1 MAEPDN
7 NLICLSDLHLGAGYS
22 ILSDSGDQASCLRLL
37 ADALHRYIPAV
48 FDADQPPTLVL
59 NGDILD
65 FDFASV
71 EQIIEG
77 FTRFMGVMFDSNRPP
92 LFAAEVIYLPGNHDH
107 RIWEQMKDQA
117 LVNYRRSYG
126 MIPDSQTTQLF
137 EDCLSEANTTGS
149 YLLNEVLSEC
159 EQIHPCKITL
169 RYPNWGLRSAQHKRH
184 LVVHHGHY
192 VEDIYRAMSTFSQ
205 ALTEHGIDDIEELE
219 AQNGAWI
226 DFLWSSFS
234 SSEQQVNNLV
244 TLYTTSQDPAATH
257 LGCRKLARKIC
268 NYLDKHYSV
277 SSSAKVA
284 GLMSLEKLITS
295 LLDASLG
302 KVFQSERAGYQEK
315 LSEASVQGLQW
326 YLSRPVR
333 RQIQEAD
340 LLRGGQYDSARS
352 IAERPEHC
360 RFIFGHTHK
369 PFQSRLPVPGF
380 VHNVEVYNSGG
391 WVLDEYE
398 FTSVQGAAILFVD
411 RALNVGSLR
420 LFDAPVNELER
431 DKSPLPRV
439 RVEGVDGWY
448 ADDQPSPE
456 GDNALIPL
464 MKEVLA
470 QPECNDL
477 FMRFNRA
484 ADQRARAIVKQ
495 RQGLFFDPSRSP
507 GVRSQL
513 L

>member
-7 NLICLSDLHLGAGYS
+7 NFICLSDLHLGAGYS
-22 ILSDSGDQASCLRLL
+22 LLSDRDPPTGCLSLL
-37 ADALHRYIPAV
+37 ADALHSYLPAV
-48 FDADQPPTLVL
+48 YGEGRPPTLVL

-65 FDFASV
+65 FDFAPMEAIVDAFTHFFSV
-71 EQIIEG
+71 L
-77 FTRFMGVMFDSNRPP
+77 FDRSRPA
-92 LFAAEVIYLPGNHDH
+92 LFAEQVIYLPGNHDH

-117 LVNYRRSYG
+117 LIKYRRAYG
-126 MIPDSQTTQLF
+126 MIDNSHTTDLF
-137 EDCLSEANTTGS
+137 EDRLSPVNTIDS
-149 YLLNEVLSEC
+149 YLLNELLCEC
-159 EQIHPCKITL
+159 ENIHPCHITL
-169 RYPNWGLRSAQHKRH
+169 RYPNWGLRSSQHNRQV
-184 LVVHHGHY
+184 LFHHGHY
-192 VEDIYRAMSTFSQ
+192 VEDIYRAMSTFSE
-205 ALTEHGIDDIEELE
+205 ALTEHVITDIAELE

-268 NYLDKHYSV
+268 QYLDKHYAV
-277 SSSAKVA
+277 SSSAKLGGV
-284 GLMSLEKLITS
+284 MSLEKLITS

-315 LSEASVQGLQW
+315 LSAGSIQGLQW
-326 YLSRPVR
+326 YLAGPLR
-333 RQIQEAD
+333 RQIQLAD
-340 LLRGGQYDSARS
+340 VLRAGRNLS
-352 IAERPEHC
+352 EREEHC
-360 RFIFGHTHK
+360 QFIFGHTHK

-380 VHNVEVYNSGG
+380 KRNVDVFNSGG

-398 FTSVQGAAILFVD
+398 FTSVQGAAIVFVD
-411 RALNVGSLR
+411 QALEVASLR

-431 DKSPLPRV
+431 GASALPRV

-448 ADDQPSPE
+448 ADDQAPPAGE
-456 GDNALIPL
+456 NALVPR
-464 MKEVLA
+464 MKAVLA
-470 QPECNDL
+470 GPDCYDL
-477 FMRFNRA
+477 FLRFNTA
-484 ADQRARAIVKQ
+484 ADQKARTIVKQ
-495 RQGLFFDPSRSP
+495 RQGLFFDPARSP